1 MEEKGIYLKFPHLEI
16 ISVNKWQTV
25 LWTFL
30 ILYVNDRVIEGWS
43 VYVNTQILQND
54 DIIYAIF
61 NLKLLNFT

>member
-1 MEEKGIYLKFPHLEI
+1 MEAKGIYLKFPHLEI

-30 ILYVNDRVIEGWS
+30 ILYVKDRVIEGWS
-43 VYVNTQILQND
+43 VYVDTQIIQND